1 MEDRRRSARYK
12 PPEALFGR
20 IKMTLPS
27 RILDISPLGMRV
39 EVGSA
44 LRPAADCDVVVPVG
58 DTELRLR
65 ARVLRCRAYAGDPS
79 DTGGIVFRA
88 GLEFVGLREEAA
100 RALEVAYGKAAQAEA
115 KAAGNA
121 PPRPAGQAQLRI
133 ASDDI
138 TRKGEKSAGNAG

>member
-20 IKMTLPS
+20 IKTTLAS
-27 RILDISPLGMRV
+27 RILDISPFGMRV

-44 LRPAADCDVVVPVG
+44 LRPTADCDVVVPVG
-58 DTELRLR
+58 DAELRMR
-65 ARVLRCRAYAGDPS
+65 ARVLRCRAYAGDPN

-88 GLEFVGLREEAA
+88 GLEFVGLSEEAA

-121 PPRPAGQAQLRI
+121 PLRPASPAKLRI
-133 ASDDI
+133 ASDDVS
-138 TRKGEKSAGNAG
+138 RKGGKSADSGG